1 MVDVLIG
8 EIDLT
13 VRRLEMQR
21 WVYTDTI
28 TVVVITMIVQ
38 AFNHSVQ
45 SESRGVAQAYVV
57 VKLPTY
63 LSKAVNIQR
72 RLSKLTI

>member
-1 MVDVLIG
+1 
-8 EIDLT
+8 
-13 VRRLEMQR
+13 
-21 WVYTDTI
+21 
-28 TVVVITMIVQ
+28 MIVQ
-38 AFNHSVQ
+38 ALNHSVQ

-72 RLSKLTI
+72 RLRKLTIQDRLFSNSVENATRATSAEQQRIGSSKDFDLL

>member
-1 MVDVLIG
+1 
-8 EIDLT
+8 
-13 VRRLEMQR
+13 
-21 WVYTDTI
+21 
-28 TVVVITMIVQ
+28 MIVQ

-63 LSKAVNIQR
+63 LSKAVNIQP